1 VKHCNW
7 LVLGIIFVAGCASAP
22 TPPDQYYRIYAREVA
37 ESNAMAPLDGVL
49 IVRRFLSDGL
59 VGERSVVYS
68 DSDND
73 NPLFQYHYHHWTES
87 PTRMLQEQL
96 VPYLRRAHV
105 AREVVTPDIQVDAE
119 YEILGK
125 ILRLEQLRGDSPRV
139 VVDIEFSLTKTRRPE
154 LILLRRY
161 SVEVACTDESLV
173 AAVNAF
179 NDAVSQIFAELSDD
193 IHAY

>member
-1 VKHCNW
+1 
-7 LVLGIIFVAGCASAP
+7 
-22 TPPDQYYRIYAREVA
+22 
-37 ESNAMAPLDGVL
+37 MAPLDGVL

-161 SVEVACTDESLV
+161 SVEVACADESLV

>member
-22 TPPDQYYRIYAREVA
+22 IPPDQYYRIYAREVA

-59 VGERSVVYS
+59 VGERSLVYS

-105 AREVVTPDIQVDAE
+105 AREVVTSDIQVDAE

-125 ILRLEQLRGDSPRV
+125 IRRLEQVRGDSPRV
-139 VVDIEFSLTKTRRPE
+139 VADIEFSLTKTRRPE

-161 SVEVACTDESLV
+161 SVEVACADESLV